1 MSLIVF
7 ATAVLGFA
15 HHPIPMLAV
24 RTHAPV
30 ASRQSEV
37 SMGILDAYPGL
48 QKKTRTTFSV
58 ATFALAGAFCAELVA
73 LTPGIVTG
81 SAAGKATPIAGA
93 AVGSVVRSVYGIGRR
108 QAARH
113 KQIARGASV
122 APKSSEHPAPP
133 SRSSEVARLRG
144 VALKLERTAHEMA
157 LEMETRIAITKQRK
171 EHGLSAAHA
180 ALESAQRWNEEL
192 NERSGDADIAALR
205 PIAQAELEDAQAR
218 IARLN
223 DSVKADSALILEM
236 DARVKG
242 ARAQAAEARVQALA
256 AQPGYFVG
264 TDAVPKDA
272 EPVASAHSEDVATL
286 LDAIE

>member
-81 SAAGKATPIAGA
+81 SAAGKAFPIAGA

-205 PIAQAELEDAQAR
+205 PIAH
-218 IARLN
+218 LN